1 MQNSAFKTL
10 TLIAKKN
17 FKKLFLTFS
26 LVLAENGLFLVYP
39 VLAGIAINAI
49 VAGDTLLTLSY
60 SCMVFVGWGLGSIR
74 RRVDTQVF
82 SRIYTGL
89 AVSVIMNEKRAV
101 IARANLSREFVDFF
115 EQHFPVFFTSV
126 VSIFGSAIMLLFIEF
141 YVGLAVF
148 ALLAIFGVLLPKYI
162 AKNDRLYLKLNNQL
176 EREAGR
182 ISAGDEHT
190 LKRHYDVLS
199 KLRIRISNREAMS
212 FFIIGA
218 SAAAIFSLAIFMLSH
233 KQANAGHIYSVL
245 TYLWTFAI
253 SLDDAPRLIEEFSK
267 LKDIGKRV
275 DAGLEGDIDKI

>member
-1 MQNSAFKTL
+1 M
-10 TLIAKKN
+10 
-17 FKKLFLTFS
+17 
-26 LVLAENGLFLVYP
+26 
-39 VLAGIAINAI
+39 
-49 VAGDTLLTLSY
+49 
-60 SCMVFVGWGLGSIR
+60 
-74 RRVDTQVF
+74 
-82 SRIYTGL
+82 
-89 AVSVIMNEKRAV
+89 
-101 IARANLSREFVDFF
+101 DFF

-182 ISAGDEHT
+182 ISTGDERT

-218 SAAAIFSLAIFMLSH
+218 SAAAIFRLAIFLLSH

-275 DAGLEGDIDKI
+275 DAGLESDIDKI